1 MKRSKMV
8 EIIAFNIAYQ
18 ALASGNVNVDISW
31 INVDEILKE
40 IENQGMLPPRA
51 ELPKLGISDNA
62 WEPEDDKE

>member
-1 MKRSKMV
+1 MKRSKMI

-18 ALASGNVNVDISW
+18 ALASGNINVDISW

-51 ELPKLGISDNA
+51 ELPKLSISDNA